1 MSWRLFSVRIKNVE
15 LENIRSHV
23 KSKIQ
28 FGNGFNCLV
37 GGVGCGKSSVL
48 YAIDFALFG
57 DPIGRSFEYLLREGA
72 DACKVTLQ
80 FVHAGKTYTLTR
92 ALRRRGKSISQDT
105 EQLKLYEDKKL
116 VASVK
121 SGAVAEQLKAIT
133 GLDKEIFREIVWVRQ
148 EQLKELLNMRPRER
162 QKRLDE
168 LFGLSDYEAAWS
180 NMLGVQKEY
189 EGEKKVYERDLDIL
203 GMDKLQAEYHQSVEE
218 FSQIEGEIE
227 NLKKQIAEAER
238 TLNEATAKLQSLE
251 ELKRQTEE
259 LMRKETE
266 LQTHI
271 ANIEDACGRLANEIE
286 QKDRF
291 INGLTEQLK
300 TLETQEKSQR
310 EALQKLGLNP
320 QQTTEELRKYLLTIE
335 EQMRSIGGEQEAV
348 KKEMSNNQRRI
359 SSLKAESKCPLC
371 LQSLNEDYKTNL
383 MERLSQEN
391 SEQEKRLTELQANLD
406 ELENLHNV
414 VSQVVLTLQTLA
426 PKIVDLQKRIAEE
439 QQSLERL
446 STEFEEKQRQE
457 KDYREQ
463 LSAIR
468 TEIGKF
474 DLTQLELARKLR
486 DEAFVR
492 FSELKNNLELKET
505 RKRDIAA
512 RIEEV
517 KQRLDNAQR
526 KMERMEKIGKL
537 LEIIS
542 GIRSAYR
549 SIQPRL
555 RSEFVAYLQRMVQ
568 QVLDDL
574 VGPAGPTL
582 MAKIDETYTP
592 IVQSEEGFKRETS
605 YISGGERTLLAFA
618 YRLGLGQLIMQ
629 SRTGHGLYILF
640 LDEPTESL
648 GREDGSIDRLAEAI
662 SRLKAIEQIIA
673 VTHSEAFAEKAEH
686 VIRVKKENNVSRVSV
701 EGVTQ
706 KFIINSV

>member
-1 MSWRLFSVRIKNVE
+1 MRVKSVE
-15 LENIRSHV
+15 LGNIRSHV

-28 FGNGFNCLV
+28 FGSGFNCLV

-48 YAIDFALFG
+48 YSIDFALFG

-72 DACKVTLQ
+72 DACEVTLQ
-80 FVHAGKTYTLTR
+80 FVHAGKNYTLTR
-92 ALRRRGKSISQDT
+92 ALKRRGKSISQDT
-105 EQLKLYEDKKL
+105 EQLKLCEDNKL

-133 GLDKEIFREIVWVRQ
+133 GLDKDIFREIVWVKQ

-168 LFGLSDYEAAWS
+168 LFGLSDYEVAWS

-189 EGEKKVYERDLDIL
+189 EGQKKVYERDLDIL
-203 GMDKLQAEYHQSVEE
+203 GMDKLQAEYHKSVEE
-218 FSQIEGEIE
+218 FSLIE
-227 NLKKQIAEAER
+227 NELEGLKRKLAEAET

-251 ELKRQTEE
+251 ELKKQTEE
-259 LMRKETE
+259 LQRKETE

-271 ANIEDACGRLANEIE
+271 LNIEDICGKLANEIE
-286 QKDRF
+286 RKNTF
-291 INGLTEQLK
+291 ISNMIEQL
-300 TLETQEKSQR
+300 TTFETQEESHR
-310 EALQKLGLNP
+310 ETIQKKGLIHE
-320 QQTTEELRKYLLTIE
+320 QTTDEMRKYLLTLE
-335 EQMRSIGGEQEAV
+335 EQIRSIGGEQEAV

-359 SSLKAESKCPLC
+359 SNLTAESKCPLC
-371 LQSLNEDYKTNL
+371 LQSLNKDYKTSL
-383 MERLSQEN
+383 MERLTNEN
-391 SEQEKRLTELQANLD
+391 SEREKALTELQTNLD
-406 ELENLHNV
+406 ELENLRNV
-414 VSQVVLTLQTLA
+414 LSQVVLSLQTLA
-426 PKIVDLQKRIAEE
+426 PKIIDLQSRIAEE
-439 QQSLERL
+439 QQSLEKL
-446 STEFEEKQRQE
+446 SMEFEERQQQE
-457 KDYREQ
+457 KEFREQ
-463 LSAIR
+463 LAAIR
-468 TEIGKF
+468 NEIAKF

-486 DEAFVR
+486 DESFIQ
-492 FSELKNNLELKET
+492 FSELKNDLQLKET
-505 RKRDIAA
+505 RKSDITT

-517 KQRLDNAQR
+517 RQRLDNAQQ

-542 GIRSAYR
+542 GIRGAYR

-574 VGPAGPTL
+574 VGAAGPTL
-582 MAKIDETYTP
+582 LAKIDETYTP
-592 IVQSEEGFKRETS
+592 IVQSEEGYERDTN

-686 VIRVKKENNVSRVSV
+686 VIRVEKENNVSRV
-701 EGVTQ
+701 
-706 KFIINSV
+706 FIEE

>member
-1 MSWRLFSVRIKNVE
+1 MRVKSVE

-28 FGNGFNCLV
+28 FGSGFNCLV

-57 DPIGRSFEYLLREGA
+57 DPLGRSFEYLLREGE
-72 DACKVTLQ
+72 DTCKVTLQ
-80 FVHAGKTYTLTR
+80 FVHTGKTYTLTR
-92 ALRRRGKSISQDT
+92 ALKKRGKSISQDT
-105 EQLKLYEDKKL
+105 EQLKLYEDNKL

-133 GLDKEIFREIVWVRQ
+133 GLDKDIFREIVWVRQ

-189 EGEKKVYERDLDIL
+189 EGEKKVYARDLDIL
-203 GMDKLQAEYHQSVEE
+203 GMDKLQAEYHKSVEE
-218 FSQIEGEIE
+218 LSLIEDQLED
-227 NLKKQIAEAER
+227 LKKKLAEAE
-238 TLNEATAKLQSLE
+238 TALNEATAKLQSLE
-251 ELKRQTEE
+251 ELKKQTEE
-259 LMRKETE
+259 LQRKETE
-266 LQTHI
+266 LQIHI
-271 ANIEDACGRLANEIE
+271 TNIEDICGKLANEIE
-286 QKDRF
+286 RKRAF
-291 INGLTEQLK
+291 INNITEQLK
-300 TLETQEKSQR
+300 VLETQEKSHR
-310 EALQKLGLNP
+310 GTLQNLGLNP
-320 QQTTEELRKYLLTIE
+320 GQTTDELRKYILTLE
-335 EQMRSIGGEQEAV
+335 EQIRSIGGEQEAV

-371 LQSLNEDYKTNL
+371 LQSLNEDYKTSL
-383 MERLSQEN
+383 MERLAQEN
-391 SEQEKRLTELQANLD
+391 SEREKRITELQTNLD
-406 ELENLHNV
+406 ELENLRNV
-414 VSQVVLTLQTLA
+414 VSQVVLNLQTLT
-426 PKIVDLQKRIAEE
+426 PKITDLQNRLAEE
-439 QQSLERL
+439 QQSLDKL
-446 STEFEEKQRQE
+446 SAEFEEKQQQE
-457 KDYREQ
+457 KKFRKQ
-463 LSAIR
+463 LNAIR
-468 TEIGKF
+468 TEIAKF

-486 DEAFVR
+486 DEAFIQ
-492 FSELKNNLELKET
+492 FSELKNSLQLKET
-505 RKRDIAA
+505 RKRDIAT
-512 RIEEV
+512 RIEEL
-517 KQRLDNAQR
+517 KQRLDNAQQ

-537 LEIIS
+537 LEIVG

-574 VGPAGPTL
+574 VGAAGPTL
-582 MAKIDETYTP
+582 LAKIDETYTP
-592 IVQSEEGFKRETS
+592 IVQSEEGYERNTN

-686 VIRVKKENNVSRVSV
+686 VIRVEKENNVSRVSV
-701 EGVTQ
+701 EE
-706 KFIINSV
+706 

>member
-1 MSWRLFSVRIKNVE
+1 VRIKSVE

-23 KSKIQ
+23 KSKIE
-28 FGNGFNCLV
+28 FGSGFNCLV

-57 DPIGRSFEYLLREGA
+57 DPIGRSFEYLLREDA
-72 DACKVTLQ
+72 DTCKVTLQ
-80 FVHAGKTYTLTR
+80 FVQSGKTYTLTR
-92 ALRRRGKSISQDT
+92 ALKRRGKSISQDT
-105 EQLKLYEDKKL
+105 EHLKLYEDKKL
-116 VASVK
+116 IASVK

-133 GLDKEIFREIVWVRQ
+133 GLDKEIFRDIVWVRQ

-180 NMLGVQKEY
+180 NMLGIQKEY
-189 EGEKKVYERDLDIL
+189 EGEKKVYERDVDIL
-203 GMDKLQAEYHQSVEE
+203 GMDQLQAEYHKAVEE
-218 FSQIEGEIE
+218 FSRIEVEVE
-227 NLKKQIAEAER
+227 ELKKKLAEAEAA
-238 TLNEATAKLQSLE
+238 LNEATARLQSLE

-259 LMRKETE
+259 LKRKETE

-271 ANIEDACGRLANEIE
+271 ANLEDTCGKLADEIE
-286 QKDRF
+286 RKNRL
-291 INGLTEQLK
+291 IANITEQLK
-300 TLETQEKSQR
+300 VLETQEKSHRQT
-310 EALQKLGLNP
+310 LQKLGVDP
-320 QQTTEELRKYLLTIE
+320 QQTTDDLRRYVLTLE
-335 EQMRSIGGEQEAV
+335 EQIRSIGGELEAV
-348 KKEMSNNQRRI
+348 RKEMANNQRRI

-371 LQSLNEDYKTNL
+371 LQPLSQNYKTSL
-383 MERLSQEN
+383 TERLTQEN
-391 SEQEKRLTELQANLD
+391 SEREKRIIELENNLN
-406 ELENLHNV
+406 ELENLRNT
-414 VSQVVLTLQTLA
+414 VSQVTLNLQTLA
-426 PKIVDLQKRIAEE
+426 PKIADLQSRIAEE
-439 QQSLERL
+439 QQVLDRL
-446 STEFEEKQRQE
+446 STEFEEKQQQE
-457 KDYREQ
+457 KDFREQ
-463 LSAIR
+463 LDAIR
-468 TEIGKF
+468 IEIAKF
-474 DLTQLELARKLR
+474 DLTELESTRKLR
-486 DEAFVR
+486 DEVFMR
-492 FSELKNNLELKET
+492 FSELKNGLELKEN

-512 RIEEV
+512 KIEET

-537 LEIIS
+537 LEIIG
-542 GIRSAYR
+542 GIRGAYR

-555 RSEFVAYLQRMVQ
+555 RSEFVTYLQRMVQ

-582 MAKIDETYTP
+582 TAKIDETYTP
-592 IVQSEEGFKRETS
+592 VVQSEEGYQRDTS

-686 VIRVKKENNVSRVSV
+686 VIRVEKENNVSRVSV
-701 EGVTQ
+701 EG
-706 KFIINSV
+706 

>member
-1 MSWRLFSVRIKNVE
+1 VRIKSVE

-23 KSKIQ
+23 KSRIQ
-28 FGNGFNCLV
+28 FGSGFNCLV

-57 DPIGRSFEYLLREGA
+57 EPIGRSFDYLLREGA
-72 DACKVTLQ
+72 DTCKVTLQ
-80 FVHAGKTYTLTR
+80 FAHAGKTYTLTR
-92 ALRRRGKSISQDT
+92 ALKRRGKSISQDT
-105 EQLKLYEDKKL
+105 EQLKLYEGKKL

-133 GLDKEIFREIVWVRQ
+133 GLDREIFREIVWVRQ

-203 GMDKLQAEYHQSVEE
+203 GMDKLEDEYHRAVKE
-218 FSQIEGEIE
+218 FSHIEDEIE
-227 NLKKQIAEAER
+227 NLKRKLAEAEK

-251 ELKRQTEE
+251 ELKKQTEE
-259 LMRKETE
+259 LMRKEAE
-266 LQTHI
+266 LQTQI
-271 ANIEDACGRLANEIE
+271 ANIEDTCGRLANEIE
-286 QKDRF
+286 QKDKF
-291 INGLTEQLK
+291 INSLTEQLK
-300 TLETQEKSQR
+300 TLETQENAQR
-310 EALQKLGLNP
+310 ENLQKMGLNP
-320 QQTTEELRKYLLTIE
+320 QQTTEELRKYLFAIE
-335 EQMRSIGGEQEAV
+335 EQIRSAGGEKEAV
-348 KKEMSNNQRRI
+348 KKEISSNQRRI

-383 MERLSQEN
+383 MERLTREN
-391 SEQEKRLTELQANLD
+391 TEREKQLAELQANLD

-426 PKIVDLQKRIAEE
+426 PKIADLRERIAEE
-439 QQSLERL
+439 KQTMEKISA
-446 STEFEEKQRQE
+446 EFEERQRQE
-457 KDYREQ
+457 RSYREQ
-463 LSAIR
+463 LNALR
-468 TEIGKF
+468 TEIAKF

-492 FSELKNNLELKET
+492 FSEVKNGLELKEN
-505 RKRDIAA
+505 RKQDIAV
-512 RIEEV
+512 RIEEI

-526 KMERMEKIGKL
+526 KMERMEKIRKL
-537 LEIIS
+537 LEIIG
-542 GIRSAYR
+542 GIRGVYR

-582 MAKIDETYTP
+582 TAKIDETYTP
-592 IVQSEEGFKRETS
+592 IVQSEEGFRRETS

-686 VIRVKKENNVSRVSV
+686 VIRVEKENNVSKVSI
-701 EGVTQ
+701 EE
-706 KFIINSV
+706 

>member
-1 MSWRLFSVRIKNVE
+1 MRVKNVE

-28 FGNGFNCLV
+28 FGSGFNCLV

-57 DPIGRSFEYLLREGA
+57 DPIRRSFEYLLREGA

-80 FVHAGKTYTLTR
+80 FVHAGKTYTLAR
-92 ALRRRGKSISQDT
+92 ALKRRGKSISQDT
-105 EQLKLYEDKKL
+105 EQLKLYEDNKL

-133 GLDKEIFREIVWVRQ
+133 GLDKDIFREIVWVKQ

-162 QKRLDE
+162 QKKLDE

-189 EGEKKVYERDLDIL
+189 EGQKKVYERDLDIL
-203 GMDKLQAEYHQSVEE
+203 GMDKLQAEYHKSVEE
-218 FSQIEGEIE
+218 LSLIEGELE
-227 NLKKQIAEAER
+227 DLKRKLVKAETA
-238 TLNEATAKLQSLE
+238 LNEATAKLQSLE
-251 ELKRQTEE
+251 ELKKQTEE
-259 LMRKETE
+259 LQRKETE

-271 ANIEDACGRLANEIE
+271 ANIEDICGKLANEIGR
-286 QKDRF
+286 KNTF
-291 INGLTEQLK
+291 ISNITEQLK
-300 TLETQEKSQR
+300 TLETQENSHR
-310 EALQKLGLNP
+310 ETLQKMELNHK
-320 QQTTEELRKYLLTIE
+320 QTTDELRKYVLTLE
-335 EQMRSIGGEQEAV
+335 EQMRSIGGEQGAV

-359 SSLKAESKCPLC
+359 SSLTAESKCPLC
-371 LQSLNEDYKTNL
+371 LQSLNEDYKTSL
-383 MERLSQEN
+383 MERLTREN
-391 SEQEKRLTELQANLD
+391 SEREKRITELQTNLD
-406 ELENLHNV
+406 ELENLRNV
-414 VSQVVLTLQTLA
+414 VSQVALSLQTLT
-426 PKIVDLQKRIAEE
+426 PKITDLQIRIAEE
-439 QQSLERL
+439 QQSSDKL
-446 STEFEEKQRQE
+446 SMEFEERQQQE
-457 KDYREQ
+457 KAFREQ
-463 LSAIR
+463 LNVVRA
-468 TEIGKF
+468 EIGKF

-486 DEAFVR
+486 DETFIQ
-492 FSELKNNLELKET
+492 FSELKNNLKLKET
-505 RKRDIAA
+505 RKSDITT
-512 RIEEV
+512 RIEEL
-517 KQRLDNAQR
+517 KQRLDNAQQ
-526 KMERMEKIGKL
+526 KMKRMEKIGKL

-542 GIRSAYR
+542 GIRGAYR

-574 VGPAGPTL
+574 VGAAGPTL
-582 MAKIDETYTP
+582 LAKIDETYTP
-592 IVQSEEGFKRETS
+592 IVQSEEGYERDTN

-686 VIRVKKENNVSRVSV
+686 VIRVEKENNASRVSI
-701 EGVTQ
+701 EE
-706 KFIINSV
+706 

>member
-1 MSWRLFSVRIKNVE
+1 MMVKSVE

-28 FGNGFNCLV
+28 FGSGFNCLV
-37 GGVGCGKSSVL
+37 GGVGCGKTSVL

-57 DPIGRSFEYLLREGA
+57 DPIRRSFEYLLREGA

-92 ALRRRGKSISQDT
+92 ALKKRDKSISQDT
-105 EQLKLYEDKKL
+105 EQLKLYEDNKL

-133 GLDKEIFREIVWVRQ
+133 GLEKDIFREIVWVKQ

-189 EGEKKVYERDLDIL
+189 EGQKKVYERDLDIL
-203 GMDKLQAEYHQSVEE
+203 GMDKLQAEYHKSVEE
-218 FSQIEGEIE
+218 LSLIEGKLED
-227 NLKKQIAEAER
+227 LKRKLVKAETA
-238 TLNEATAKLQSLE
+238 LNEATAKLQSLE
-251 ELKRQTEE
+251 ELKKQTEE
-259 LMRKETE
+259 LQRKETE

-271 ANIEDACGRLANEIE
+271 GNIEDICGKLANEIE
-286 QKDRF
+286 RKNTF
-291 INGLTEQLK
+291 VNNVTEQLK
-300 TLETQEKSQR
+300 TLETQEKSHR
-310 EALQKLGLNP
+310 EALQKLELNP
-320 QQTTEELRKYLLTIE
+320 EQTTDELRKYLLALE
-335 EQMRSIGGEQEAV
+335 EQIRSIGGEQGAV

-371 LQSLNEDYKTNL
+371 LQPLNEDYKTSL
-383 MERLSQEN
+383 MGRLTQEN
-391 SEQEKRLTELQANLD
+391 SEREKALAELQTNLD
-406 ELENLHNV
+406 ELENLRNV
-414 VSQVVLTLQTLA
+414 VSQVVLSLQNLT
-426 PKIVDLQKRIAEE
+426 PKIGDLRNRIAEE
-439 QQSLERL
+439 QQSSDKL
-446 STEFEEKQRQE
+446 SMEFEEKQQQE
-457 KDYREQ
+457 KAFREQ
-463 LSAIR
+463 LNAIR
-468 TEIGKF
+468 TQIAKF

-486 DEAFVR
+486 DESFIQ
-492 FSELKNNLELKET
+492 FSELKNGLQLKET
-505 RKRDIAA
+505 RKRDIAT

-517 KQRLDNAQR
+517 KQRLDNTEQ

-542 GIRSAYR
+542 GIRGAYR

-574 VGPAGPTL
+574 VGAVGPAL
-582 MAKIDETYTP
+582 LAKIDETYTP
-592 IVQSEEGFKRETS
+592 VVQSEEGYERDTNC
-605 YISGGERTLLAFA
+605 ISGGERTLLAFA

-686 VIRVKKENNVSRVSV
+686 VIRVEKENNVSRFSV
-701 EGVTQ
+701 EE
-706 KFIINSV
+706 

>member
-1 MSWRLFSVRIKNVE
+1 MRVKSVE
-15 LENIRSHV
+15 LRNIRSHV

-28 FGNGFNCLV
+28 FGSGFNCLV

-48 YAIDFALFG
+48 YSIDFALFG

-72 DACKVTLQ
+72 DACEVTLQ
-80 FVHAGKTYTLTR
+80 FVHAGKNYTLTR
-92 ALRRRGKSISQDT
+92 ALKRRGKSISQDT
-105 EQLKLYEDKKL
+105 EQLKLCEDNKL

-133 GLDKEIFREIVWVRQ
+133 GLDKDIFREIVWVKQ

-168 LFGLSDYEAAWS
+168 LFGLSDYEVAWS

-189 EGEKKVYERDLDIL
+189 EGQKKVYERDLDIL
-203 GMDKLQAEYHQSVEE
+203 GMDKLQAEYHKSVEE
-218 FSQIEGEIE
+218 FSLIEDELE
-227 NLKKQIAEAER
+227 DLKRKLAEAET
-238 TLNEATAKLQSLE
+238 TLNEATAMLQSLE
-251 ELKRQTEE
+251 ELKKQTEE
-259 LMRKETE
+259 LQRKETE

-271 ANIEDACGRLANEIE
+271 LNIEDICGKLANEIE
-286 QKDRF
+286 RKNTF
-291 INGLTEQLK
+291 ISNMIEQL
-300 TLETQEKSQR
+300 TTFETQEESHR
-310 EALQKLGLNP
+310 ETIQKKGLIHE
-320 QQTTEELRKYLLTIE
+320 QTTDEMRKYLLTLE
-335 EQMRSIGGEQEAV
+335 EQIRSVGGEQEAV

-359 SSLKAESKCPLC
+359 SNLTAESKCPLC
-371 LQSLNEDYKTNL
+371 LQSLNKDYKTSL
-383 MERLSQEN
+383 MERLTNEN
-391 SEQEKRLTELQANLD
+391 SEREKALTELQTNLD
-406 ELENLHNV
+406 ELENLRNV
-414 VSQVVLTLQTLA
+414 LSQVVLSLQTLA
-426 PKIVDLQKRIAEE
+426 PKIIDLQSRIAEE
-439 QQSLERL
+439 QQSLEKL
-446 STEFEEKQRQE
+446 SMEFEERQQQE
-457 KDYREQ
+457 KEFREQ
-463 LSAIR
+463 LTAIR
-468 TEIGKF
+468 NEIAKF

-486 DEAFVR
+486 DESFIQ
-492 FSELKNNLELKET
+492 FSELKNDLQLKET
-505 RKRDIAA
+505 RKSDITT

-517 KQRLDNAQR
+517 RQRLDNAQQ
-526 KMERMEKIGKL
+526 KMEHMEKIGKL

-542 GIRSAYR
+542 GIRGAYR

-574 VGPAGPTL
+574 VGAAGPTL
-582 MAKIDETYTP
+582 LAKIDETYTP
-592 IVQSEEGFKRETS
+592 IVQSEEGYERDTN

-686 VIRVKKENNVSRVSV
+686 VIRVEKENNVSRV
-701 EGVTQ
+701 
-706 KFIINSV
+706 FIEE

>member
-1 MSWRLFSVRIKNVE
+1 MRVKSVE

-28 FGNGFNCLV
+28 FGSGFNCLV

-57 DPIGRSFEYLLREGA
+57 DPIGRSFEYLLREGE

-92 ALRRRGKSISQDT
+92 ALKRRGKSISQDT

-121 SGAVAEQLKAIT
+121 SGAVAEQLKTIT
-133 GLDKEIFREIVWVRQ
+133 GLDKDIFREIVWVRQ

-189 EGEKKVYERDLDIL
+189 EGEKRVYERDLDIL
-203 GMDKLQAEYHQSVEE
+203 GMNKLQAEYHKSVEE
-218 FSQIEGEIE
+218 LSLIDGELE
-227 NLKKQIAEAER
+227 DLKKKLAEAE
-238 TLNEATAKLQSLE
+238 TALNEAIAKLQSLE
-251 ELKRQTEE
+251 ELKKQTEE

-266 LQTHI
+266 LQAHI
-271 ANIEDACGRLANEIE
+271 ANIEDICGKLANEIE
-286 QKDRF
+286 RKNTF
-291 INGLTEQLK
+291 VNNITEQLK
-300 TLETQEKSQR
+300 ALEAQEKSHR
-310 EALQKLGLNP
+310 EALQKLGLNTN
-320 QQTTEELRKYLLTIE
+320 QTTDELRKYLLALE
-335 EQMRSIGGEQEAV
+335 EQTRSIGGEQEAV
-348 KKEMSNNQRRI
+348 KSEMSKNQRRI

-371 LQSLNEDYKTNL
+371 LQSLNEGYKKNL
-383 MERLSQEN
+383 MERLTQEN
-391 SEQEKRLTELQANLD
+391 SEREKRLAELQANLD
-406 ELENLHNV
+406 ELENLRNV
-414 VSQVVLTLQTLA
+414 VSHVVLSLQTLA
-426 PKIVDLQKRIAEE
+426 PKITDLQNRIAEE
-439 QQSLERL
+439 QQTLYRL
-446 STEFEEKQRQE
+446 STEFEEKQKQE
-457 KDYREQ
+457 KAFREQ
-463 LSAIR
+463 LNAVR
-468 TEIGKF
+468 TEIAKF

-486 DEAFVR
+486 DEAFIQ
-492 FSELKNNLELKET
+492 FSELKNSLQLKET
-505 RKRDIAA
+505 RKRDIAT
-512 RIEEV
+512 RIEEL
-517 KQRLDNAQR
+517 KQRLDSAQQ

-537 LEIIS
+537 LEVIN
-542 GIRSAYR
+542 GIRGAYR

-574 VGPAGPTL
+574 VGAAGPTL
-582 MAKIDETYTP
+582 LAKIDETYTP
-592 IVQSEEGFKRETS
+592 VVQSEGGYERSTS

-686 VIRVKKENNVSRVSV
+686 VIRVEKENNISKVFA
-701 EGVTQ
+701 EE
-706 KFIINSV
+706 